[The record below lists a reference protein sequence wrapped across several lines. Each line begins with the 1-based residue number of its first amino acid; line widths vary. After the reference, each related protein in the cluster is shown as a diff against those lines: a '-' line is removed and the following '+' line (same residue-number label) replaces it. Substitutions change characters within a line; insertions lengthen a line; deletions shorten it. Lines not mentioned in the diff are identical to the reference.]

1 MVAER
6 TTQMAVRMALA
17 PGLDGVGDALVA
29 DGVAEGTD
37 EDGLVYGP
45 SAQPRSWGDVEAAL
59 LEAFRLSKAGA
70 AADAPVVYLV
80 SQTALLGHAGALPAM
95 LAAGLVSGARALG
108 MEGVRRGRRA
118 NALAY
123 GDDTPADVTARW
135 VRALLEHSG
144 PNGEV
149 VHLGSAQHGKVRP

>member
-1 MVAER
+1 MAQR
-6 TTQMAVRMALA
+6 TTGVAALLALA
-17 PGLDGVGDALVA
+17 PALDAVAGALGRA
-29 DGVAEGTD
+29 EVAEGSA

-45 SAQPRSWGDVEAAL
+45 AADPASWEDVESAL

-70 AADAPVVYLV
+70 TSDAPVVYLV
-80 SQTALLGHAGALPAM
+80 AQAALLGHAGVLPGM

-123 GDDTPADVTARW
+123 GADTSPETVATWTRM
-135 VRALLEHSG
+135 LLQGG
-144 PNGEV
+144 PSGEV
-149 VHLGSAQHGKVRP
+149 VHLGSAQHGRVRP